1 MNNQDLVVMIMNP
14 TIQVAMIVG
23 IVEVL
28 KRVGFNK
35 KALPIIDV
43 VLGLVFGIVVYGYL
57 QELGTIQGV
66 LIGLALGLSACGL
79 FSGIKNI
86 AQHET
91 YTFEEVADELDIDTE
106 EQDETDSEEEEADA

>member
-1 MNNQDLVVMIMNP
+1 MNNSDLIVMIMNP
-14 TIQVAMIVG
+14 AMQVAMIVG

-57 QELGTIQGV
+57 QELGAIQGV

-86 AQHET
+86 AQHEEQEWT
-91 YTFEEVADELDIDTE
+91 DNEE
-106 EQDETDSEEEEADA
+106 EQEDA